1 MKETDESRN
10 QRFQD
15 AATIHNLILV
25 SVSPRRSIVVR
36 VDHSAGWRATPL
48 NGSGYCL
55 RQGHV
60 VFGPASYSDCHD
72 YLSVNAAPVRYDL
85 DTKE

>member
-36 VDHSAGWRATPL
+36 VDHSAGLGPTPL

-60 VFGPASYSDCHD
+60 VFLPLCRTQIATITCRGT
-72 YLSVNAAPVRYDL
+72 LRRFV
-85 DTKE
+85 TT

>member
-36 VDHSAGWRATPL
+36 VDHSAGWRADTAKWKWLLSSPGACRL
-48 NGSGYCL
+48 WPGVVLRLPRLLVGKCRAGSL
-55 RQGHV
+55 RPRH
-60 VFGPASYSDCHD
+60 
-72 YLSVNAAPVRYDL
+72 
-85 DTKE
+85 